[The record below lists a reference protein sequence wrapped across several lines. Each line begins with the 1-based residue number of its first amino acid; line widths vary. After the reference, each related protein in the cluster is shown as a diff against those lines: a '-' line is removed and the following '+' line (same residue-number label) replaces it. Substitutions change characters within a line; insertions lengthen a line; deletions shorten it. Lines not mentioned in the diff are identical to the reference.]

1 MANKKKSR
9 PFVSGED
16 IIDIISERRNF
27 AKVDVREFMDELK
40 NVFEECISKDIDIDI
55 KGLIH
60 VFIKDMVYK
69 KPTGIVKYHGATKDF
84 NAKTKRVVYQ
94 VPKNFKEL
102 IKRKE
107 E

>member
-9 PFVSGED
+9 PFISGED

-27 AKVDVREFMDELK
+27 AKMDVREFMDELK
-40 NVFEECISKDIDIDI
+40 NVFEESISKGIDIDI

-60 VFIKDMVYK
+60 VFIKDMTYT
-69 KPTGIVKYHGATKDF
+69 KPPGIVKYHGTAKNF
-84 NAKTKRVVYQ
+84 NANTKRIVYQ

-102 IKRKE
+102 IKKKE